1 MENYHLLILETI
13 ESNIRRFPNKTA
25 YTIGKEQVSFA
36 QMDRMANSIASYVVK
51 NLKTDA
57 LESDRPIRIGISLP
71 RSTHFMPCILAAI
84 KLGCAYVPIDVAAPQ
99 MRQQFICEDAQA
111 DVVITQDNLDEILST
126 PIADSQPCLHKS
138 FSEAYL
144 IYTSGTTGKPKGV
157 SIPYSALYYFLQ
169 TLSMPHIYNIS
180 ENSIVLQFASINF
193 DLSILELFPMLYCGS
208 TMIIAQEEDR
218 HDPRRLHD
226 LIVREH
232 ITFCA
237 LTPTYML
244 MFPDFNF
251 PELDTLVTGGEAVTH
266 GLTAMIG
273 KNHSFRFV
281 NAYGPTESCVF
292 MLNHEIVD
300 EDDWQNIGKPNPEVV
315 CYVADE
321 HGRLVKPGETG
332 ELLIGGRQLA
342 NCYWNRPERNAAAF
356 FENPYEKEH
365 NGIDV
370 SRLYHSG
377 DHVIPNED
385 GSYNFVG
392 RMDSQIKL
400 NGYRIELAE
409 IITRIEMHNRTAR
422 ALVRV
427 EEINNN
433 NVLVAYVCTKDKR
446 DYLTDIKEYVA
457 KYLPAYMIPTFWNH
471 VEEFTLNLNGK
482 IDKSQLSNAAGELV
496 TNTTPLTSDED
507 TLMREVASVL
517 GLKEVNVEADLLEDF
532 GLTSLQLM
540 SIAADL
546 TTVGFY
552 VQAQDMARFRTIRNI
567 LQNTNSP
574 DHYWYNDDD
583 STTKPV
589 IICLSGFVGFNY
601 MYTQMM
607 SRLTDRFSIYVVEAY
622 QPIIGPDKYATYDEL
637 MDLYIQRVKHVVDNH
652 NIVAF
657 TGVCY
662 GGEHALYLAHRLY
675 HDKPYKPAVVVLDG
689 EVDRDIK
696 PENNPVT
703 YFPFFSEELN
713 KHRTEQDYRL
723 VSTIPDFVY
732 QGKVISTISSEFID
746 CYSYLDPNPSE
757 YKVDCMKAA
766 LASAPA
772 RWKHR
777 YPDCEIIMYPANHDT
792 FWRSEPSLTMTADC
806 FNRIYDEQKNN
817 INNKK

>member
-1 MENYHLLILETI
+1 
-13 ESNIRRFPNKTA
+13 
-25 YTIGKEQVSFA
+25 
-36 QMDRMANSIASYVVK
+36 MA
-51 NLKTDA
+51 
-57 LESDRPIRIGISLP
+57 E
-71 RSTHFMPCILAAI
+71 I
-84 KLGCAYVPIDVAAPQ
+84 K
-99 MRQQFICEDAQA
+99 
-111 DVVITQDNLDEILST
+111 ITKDNFDEILST
-126 PIADSQPCLHKS
+126 PRADSLPNLHKP
-138 FSEAYL
+138 FSEVYL
-144 IYTSGTTGKPKGV
+144 TYTSGTTGKPKGV
-157 SIPYSALYYFLQ
+157 SIPYSALYNFIQ
-169 TLSMPHIYNIS
+169 TASMPDFYNIS
-180 ENSIVLQFASINF
+180 ENSTVLQFASINF
-193 DLSILELFPMLYCGS
+193 DLSILEMFSMLYCGA
-208 TMIIAQEEDR
+208 TLVIAQEEDR
-218 HDPRRLHD
+218 HDAKRLHD
-226 LIVREH
+226 LIIREK
-232 ITFCA
+232 ITFCM
-237 LTPTYML
+237 LPPTLML
-244 MFPDFNF
+244 LFPDFNF
-251 PELDTLVTGGEAVTH
+251 PDLETLVSGGEAVTH
-266 GLTAMIG
+266 GLTTMIG
-273 KNHSFRFV
+273 RNHPFRFI
-281 NAYGPTESCVF
+281 NGYGPTESCVIV
-292 MLNHEIVD
+292 LVHEIMD
-300 EDDWQNIGKPNPEVV
+300 EDDWKNIGKPNPGVV

-321 HGRLVKPGETG
+321 QGRLVKPGEMG

-356 FENPYEKEH
+356 FENPYEKERD
-365 NGIDV
+365 GIDV

-377 DHVIPNED
+377 DHVILNED
-385 GSYNFVG
+385 GSIDYIG
-392 RMDSQIKL
+392 RMDSQVKL
-400 NGYRIELAE
+400 NGYRIELGE
-409 IITRIEMHNRTAR
+409 ITTRIEMHNRTAR
-422 ALVRV
+422 ALVRL
-427 EEINNN
+427 EEVNKN

-457 KYLPAYMIPTFWNH
+457 KYLPAYMIPTFWKH
-471 VEEFTLNLNGK
+471 VKEFSLNLNGK
-482 IDKSQLSNAAGELV
+482 IDKSQLSNEASGMT
-496 TNTTPLTSDED
+496 TNTTPLTADED
-507 TLMREVASVL
+507 TLMREVASVM
-517 GLKEVNVEADLLEDF
+517 GLKEVNVEADLIEDF

-552 VQAQDMARFRTIRNI
+552 VQAQDIARFRTIRNL

-622 QPIIGPDKYATYDEL
+622 QPIIGPDRYVTYDEL
-637 MDLYIQRVKHVVDNH
+637 MDLYIERIKPVVENH
-652 NIVAF
+652 RIAAF

-723 VSTIPDFVY
+723 LSTIPDFVY
-732 QGKVISTISSEFID
+732 QGKVVSCISSEFID

-757 YKVDCMKAA
+757 YKVDCLKTA

-806 FNRIYDEQKNN
+806 FNRIYDELS
-817 INNKK
+817 